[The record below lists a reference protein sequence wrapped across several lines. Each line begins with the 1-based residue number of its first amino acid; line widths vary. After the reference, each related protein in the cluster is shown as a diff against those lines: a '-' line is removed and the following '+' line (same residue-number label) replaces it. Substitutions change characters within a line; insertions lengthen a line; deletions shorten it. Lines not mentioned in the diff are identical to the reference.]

1 MVATDQQNLQAQP
14 YQGLLDLLIKD
25 EQERAKMR
33 ELANRVGAAATT
45 FQQFDV
51 AQPIPM
57 VGGGL
62 LQQPMHPAMTSPGTG
77 IMGMQPQNNEGEK
90 LQKILK
96 FLNIG
101 A

>member
-1 MVATDQQNLQAQP
+1 MAATNQQT
-14 YQGLLDLLIKD
+14 YEGLLDLLIKD

-51 AQPIPM
+51 AQPMPMM

-62 LQQPMHPAMTSPGTG
+62 LDQPVHPVMTSAGTG
-77 IMGMQPQNNEGEK
+77 MMGMQPIDNEGEK
-90 LQKILK
+90 LAKLK
-96 FLNIG
+96 ALLG
-101 A
+101 LG